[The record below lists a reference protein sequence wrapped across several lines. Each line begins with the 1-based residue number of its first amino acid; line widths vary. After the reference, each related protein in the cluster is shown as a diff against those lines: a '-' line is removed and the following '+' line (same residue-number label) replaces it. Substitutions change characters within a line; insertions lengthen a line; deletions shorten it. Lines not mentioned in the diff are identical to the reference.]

1 MFKLMIGKAIAIAI
15 AGGIGAAATLRAFS
29 VFGS

>member
-1 MFKLMIGKAIAIAI
+1 MFKLMIGKVIAIAI
-15 AGGIGAAATLRAFS
+15 AGGIGAAAVRAFS